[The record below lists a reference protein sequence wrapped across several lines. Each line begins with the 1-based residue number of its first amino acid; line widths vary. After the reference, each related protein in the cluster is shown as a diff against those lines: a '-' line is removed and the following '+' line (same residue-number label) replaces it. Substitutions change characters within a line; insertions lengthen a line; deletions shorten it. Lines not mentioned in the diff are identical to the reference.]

1 MLKVV
6 VINLVKKNKM
16 KKLLILLLLPL
27 SIFAQ
32 DSWVN
37 FKVQFDFYAASESN
51 FFMVSDASGDTAMFF
66 QPTASYEYLDTTI
79 AINSGS
85 YLLSLNDSYGDGW
98 VSSNPSWFKM
108 SNDCQLSILDFTP
121 LTMAFFT
128 LDTLVNIWPCA
139 PPAPP
144 GPPSQCV
151 PTTVVINLDQYPSE
165 TSWDIKD
172 STGLIV
178 LSGGPYDNVPNYQPQ
193 VINNCLLEGDLTFT
207 IYDVYGDGLGGSLWG
222 GQDGSYYVL
231 QCGDTLVNGNVANF
245 GNDSTHALTSDTCV
259 PPPLIYGCMDDNYL
273 EFDFL
278 ATANDSTYC
287 ATLKIYGC
295 TDATMFN
302 YDPLAN
308 TSDFVDSC
316 LYMLV
321 MNDLIGNGWV
331 GTDLI
336 INELDTFT
344 LVSGFTDT
352 QYVWLQSPAAI
363 EVVVEFLPLT
373 AGTATECGWSLTS
386 PSGFVMYD
394 KPFGYVIPFQALQSF
409 TDCGNSCDPVVIG
422 CMDYLAVN
430 YNSLANT
437 SATCYYYPGCI
448 SPAYLEYHTDTTN
461 GYVTDLSVLD
471 SCVTLAV
478 FGCMDTVA
486 FNYNLL
492 ANVDNGGCLPVILG
506 CMESLAFN
514 FNALANT
521 PDTCIALSYGCTDPT
536 QFNYNQLVNTDDG
549 SCIPFIFG
557 CTDSTA
563 FNYNPLANA
572 DNSSCT
578 SFILGCTDPSMLNY
592 SPLSNTEDFSCIE
605 FLYGCMDET
614 AINYNPLANTENNSC
629 IALVEGCMDPA
640 AFNYSGL
647 VNYSDSTSCLYSAY
661 CISGDGIP
669 YWLNDPCYAWVI
681 DVDDYCCENEW
692 DEVCQLTY
700 NYCDGTYTGN
710 IPARKTTIKK
720 LVAITDLL
728 GRPTKDGNNKLLFYI
743 YDDGTVKK
751 KLTKTIN

>member
-1 MLKVV
+1 
-6 VINLVKKNKM
+6 
-16 KKLLILLLLPL
+16 
-27 SIFAQ
+27 
-32 DSWVN
+32 
-37 FKVQFDFYAASESN
+37 
-51 FFMVSDASGDTAMFF
+51 
-66 QPTASYEYLDTTI
+66 
-79 AINSGS
+79 
-85 YLLSLNDSYGDGW
+85 
-98 VSSNPSWFKM
+98 
-108 SNDCQLSILDFTP
+108 
-121 LTMAFFT
+121 
-128 LDTLVNIWPCA
+128 
-139 PPAPP
+139 
-144 GPPSQCV
+144 
-151 PTTVVINLDQYPSE
+151 
-165 TSWDIKD
+165 
-172 STGLIV
+172 
-178 LSGGPYDNVPNYQPQ
+178 
-193 VINNCLLEGDLTFT
+193 
-207 IYDVYGDGLGGSLWG
+207 
-222 GQDGSYYVL
+222 
-231 QCGDTLVNGNVANF
+231 
-245 GNDSTHALTSDTCV
+245 
-259 PPPLIYGCMDDNYL
+259 
-273 EFDFL
+273 
-278 ATANDSTYC
+278 
-287 ATLKIYGC
+287 
-295 TDATMFN
+295 MFN

-336 INELDTFT
+336 INEEDTFT

-394 KPFGYVIPFQALQSF
+394 RPFGYVIPFQVLQSF
-409 TDCGNSCDPVVIG
+409 TDCGNSCDPIVIG

-430 YNSLANT
+430 YDSLANT
-437 SATCYYYPGCI
+437 NATCYYYPGCI
-448 SPAYLEYHTDTTN
+448 FPAYLEYHTDTTN
-461 GYVTDLSVLD
+461 GYITDLSVLD

-478 FGCMDTVA
+478 FGCMDIVA
-486 FNYNLL
+486 FNYNPL

-536 QFNYNQLVNTDDG
+536 QFNYDLLANVEDG

-578 SFILGCTDPSMLNY
+578 PFILGCTDPSMLNY
-592 SPLSNTEDFSCIE
+592 NPLSNTEDFSCIE

-614 AINYNPLANTENNSC
+614 AINYDPLANTENNSC

-647 VNYSDSTSCLYSAY
+647 VNYSDSASCLYSAN
-661 CISGDGIP
+661 CISGNGVP

-681 DVDDYCCENEW
+681 DVDNYCCDTEW

-700 NYCDGTYTGN
+700 NYCEGSYIGN
-710 IPARKTTIKK
+710 IPARKAIVKK
-720 LVAITDLL
+720 LVAITDIL
-728 GRPTKDGNNKLLFYI
+728 GRPSKQTNNKLLFYI
-743 YDDGTVKK
+743 YNDGTVEK
-751 KLTKTIN
+751 KLKQ